1 MEKDEIN
8 YALAKQVPSIEREAI
23 FQTDYGE
30 LRLYGEDAERIA
42 EVVRDIL
49 ENNPSRPT
57 IRL

>member
-8 YALAKQVPSIEREAI
+8 YALAKQVPSIKREAI